1 MNMSL
6 PSQPSDAD
14 DFPLAKDNIK
24 SATPVSSSPSTPV
37 GGLGKKMNHSSG
49 MSSIIAMEED
59 SMSTSASISP
69 VPIESDSK
77 QSMDAQLIRF
87 FSQLFEISLN
97 FFF

>member
-14 DFPLAKDNIK
+14 DFPLAKENANSI
-24 SATPVSSSPSTPV
+24 ATPVSSTPSTPV
-37 GGLGKKMNHSSG
+37 GGLEKKTTNHSSG
-49 MSSIIAMEED
+49 NKSVIDMEED

-77 QSMDAQLIRF
+77 QSK
-87 FSQLFEISLN
+87 S
-97 FFF
+97 

>member
-14 DFPLAKDNIK
+14 DFPLTKDNINP
-24 SATPVSSSPSTPV
+24 ATPVSSSPSTPV
-37 GGLGKKMNHSSG
+37 GGLGKKTNHSSG
-49 MSSIIAMEED
+49 TSSVIAMEED

-77 QSMDAQLIRF
+77 QSMLAKILR
-87 FSQLFEISLN
+87 L
-97 FFF
+97 

>member
-14 DFPLAKDNIK
+14 DFPLAKDNVNP
-24 SATPVSSSPSTPV
+24 ATPVSSSPSTPV
-37 GGLGKKMNHSSG
+37 GGLGKKTNHSSG
-49 MSSIIAMEED
+49 TSSVIAMEEED

-77 QSMDAQLIRF
+77 QSMQEEYDKF
-87 FSQLFEISLN
+87 VF
-97 FFF
+97 